1 MFPLDIIR
9 STVIDRVEDALDTI
23 EYKISFENPLDNQWN
38 IIVSFDLDS
47 AAIDE
52 NEKKLIGALLKH
64 L

>member
-9 STVIDRVEDALDTI
+9 STVTDRIEDALDTV
-23 EYKISFENPLDNQWN
+23 EYRVSFENPLGNQWN

-47 AAIDE
+47 AEIDE
-52 NEKKLIGALLKH
+52 SEKKLIGALLKH